1 MASNMMTD
9 QSGGRLAARPT
20 ELLLQKI
27 NHRAGNDLQMI
38 VGLLA
43 LQSRRVTSAEAK
55 QALTDTMERVAI
67 LAAARRELGTSRR
80 PSLATALQHVC
91 TALRSQAEPRSI
103 SITLKVE
110 DDSAELTPSQITTLA
125 LVVNELATNAIKH
138 AYEDDKSGYI
148 SITQSTD
155 GTGGVT
161 VLVDDD
167 GLPFP
172 DPKNPSRD
180 GLGLEIAK
188 RLMAAIGGL
197 FIPPTA
203 GSKIFELRLPPPTI

>member
-1 MASNMMTD
+1 MS
-9 QSGGRLAARPT
+9 
-20 ELLLQKI
+20 
-27 NHRAGNDLQMI
+27 RAM
-38 VGLLA
+38 
-43 LQSRRVTSAEAK
+43 RVFR
-55 QALTDTMERVAI
+55 D
-67 LAAARRELGTSRR
+67 
-80 PSLATALQHVC
+80 
-91 TALRSQAEPRSI
+91 
-103 SITLKVE
+103 
-110 DDSAELTPSQITTLA
+110 LA

-148 SITQSTD
+148 SVTQSTN
-155 GTGGVT
+155 GNGGVT

-180 GLGLEIAK
+180 GLGLEIAR

-203 GSKIFELRLPPPTI
+203 GSKIFELRLPPTTI

>member
-1 MASNMMTD
+1 MASNMITD

-20 ELLLQKI
+20 ELLLQEI

-43 LQSRRVTSAEAK
+43 LQSRHATSAEAK
-55 QALTDTMERVAI
+55 HALTDTMERVAI

-138 AYEDDKSGYI
+138 AYEDDKSGSI
-148 SITQSTD
+148 SVTQSTD
-155 GTGGVT
+155 GMGGAT

-203 GSKIFELRLPPPTI
+203 GSKIFELRLPPMTI